1 MIILRKGEKS
11 PGIYIIVPNIND
23 TKESFKKD

>member
-1 MIILRKGEKS
+1 MIILRKGEKT

-23 TKESFKKD
+23 IK